1 MPVIRFSW
9 LGVAMYLSRDAIGGV
24 LAAIGTLA
32 PGTELITDYM
42 LPASLRDA
50 AGNSYVEQVGAM
62 AAERSEPWLTFLS
75 PGEVASL
82 LAEHGIEP
90 AEHVH
95 QRDAVDA
102 VLWQRSGSLRPIGL
116 SMLTRATVTGCGN
129 SGPRA

>member
-42 LPASLRDA
+42 LPASLRDTA
-50 AGNSYVEQVGAM
+50 ASSYAELVAAA

-75 PGEVASL
+75 PGEASQL
-82 LAEHGIEP
+82 LAAHGMEA

-102 VLWQRSGSLRPIGL
+102 ALWRRSDSLRPIEL
-116 SMLTRATVTGCGN
+116 SMLARARVG
-129 SGPRA
+129 

>member
-42 LPASLRDA
+42 LPASRRDA
-50 AGNSYVEQVGAM
+50 VGSSYTELVAAA
-62 AAERSEPWLTFLS
+62 AAERGEPWLTFLS
-75 PGEVASL
+75 PGEASEL
-82 LAEHGIEP
+82 LAAHGMEP
-90 AEHVH
+90 AGHVH